1 MHHPSSSYPCYGY
14 FGIASYG
21 SIWVPERWIHL
32 GHEETLVGTWKQVPL
47 GTIYC
52 SRSKK
57 IENTFQHVQRTM
69 RFPSW
74 ATTQQEAGIPRLSNV
89 QTVQTVQT
97 SQGISTACRSCSE
110 GAILQFPLQLFQGG
124 LPQSTRHLG
133 PAKRHAFQLIMHWET
148 STLVQW
154 KAPTVPQDP
163 TFEVQKCPEFL
174 WKVTTWILELNDL
187 TGIWQD
193 RIRTTN
199 GDALHFSAWTQRM
212 TMHTI
217 PLHPLP
223 FGDSWGPRS
232 ISIPAIASFRCP
244 IKASSCPSGYS
255 NGIVDVIQGQTT
267 WFPFREHPVSHG
279 VQLANTNYPAA
290 DIILKEKHDFWEFF
304 RQSTSY
310 IYNWNQL
317 QTSHA
322 LPGYECKR
330 GRCCG
335 CTRQWFC
342 LGKSMKIIPSELS
355 TRKKLKR
362 QTASNQPP

>member
-1 MHHPSSSYPCYGY
+1 
-14 FGIASYG
+14 
-21 SIWVPERWIHL
+21 
-32 GHEETLVGTWKQVPL
+32 
-47 GTIYC
+47 
-52 SRSKK
+52 
-57 IENTFQHVQRTM
+57 M

-74 ATTQQEAGIPRLSNV
+74 ATTQQTAGIPRLSNV

-133 PAKRHAFQLIMHWET
+133 PAKRHAFQLWIMHWET

-174 WKVTTWILELNDL
+174 WKVTTWILAVVWLGSR
-187 TGIWQD
+187 TGFGRQ
-193 RIRTTN
+193 TEN
-199 GDALHFSAWTQRM
+199 ALHFSAWTQRM
-212 TMHTI
+212 TTHTI
-217 PLHPLP
+217 P

-342 LGKSMKIIPSELS
+342 LGKSSLVSWAPE
-355 TRKKLKR
+355 RNLKGKQM